1 MNEASETE
9 RKQLLPERLAREQEA
24 LGMILNWISR
34 SLAIGVIAVA
44 AYVTYLNW
52 T

>member
-1 MNEASETE
+1 MNDSGETE
-9 RKQLLPERLAREQEA
+9 RKSLLPARLAREQEA
-24 LGMILNWISR
+24 RGMILNWISR

-52 T
+52 S